1 MAATHSDPVLSRVI
15 KFTRSGWPDTVPDDL
30 KPYWRKKD
38 EIAAEGDCLFWGT
51 CVIVPEKLR
60 GRVLEELHRGHP
72 GIVRMKSLARSHV
85 WWPNLDSQVETQAKS
100 CTACQVNKNLPPKAP
115 LHPWAWPTIPWQRIH
130 IDFAGPV
137 KGTMLLV
144 VIDAHSKWPEVFTM
158 ASTTSTKTISKL
170 RETFA
175 RFGLPEQLSSDNG
188 PQFTSDDFE
197 TFLKMNSV
205 KHLKSSPYHPASNGA
220 AELFVQVVK
229 KALRAGMSDGF
240 SLEQSLSRFLLQYCC
255 TPHATTGVSPSSLL
269 MGREPRT

>member
-100 CTACQVNKNLPPKAP
+100 CTACPGQQELTTQSTAP
-115 LHPWAWPTIPWQRIH
+115 SLGMAHYSVATYPHRLCWTC
-130 IDFAGPV
+130 
-137 KGTMLLV
+137 KGNNAV
-144 VIDAHSKWPEVFTM
+144 
-158 ASTTSTKTISKL
+158 
-170 RETFA
+170 
-175 RFGLPEQLSSDNG
+175 
-188 PQFTSDDFE
+188 
-197 TFLKMNSV
+197 
-205 KHLKSSPYHPASNGA
+205 
-220 AELFVQVVK
+220 
-229 KALRAGMSDGF
+229 
-240 SLEQSLSRFLLQYCC
+240 SR
-255 TPHATTGVSPSSLL
+255 H
-269 MGREPRT
+269 